1 VEQVKRKPRSAVFES
16 NAEQAKRNP
25 RSPLRRTKK
34 CGNVKH
40 HLLPTRARTI
50 KVKFA
55 ALSSTKP
62 GKSFCH

>member
-1 VEQVKRKPRSAVFES
+1 VEQAKPKPRSTF
-16 NAEQAKRNP
+16 R
-25 RSPLRRTKK
+25 LTKK

-40 HLLPTRARTI
+40 HLLPTRAHTI

-55 ALSSTKP
+55 ALSSTQP